1 MPQNEYQLSGNIH
14 LPYLRI
20 AIKRILR
27 GESIALRFHTHD
39 AIEIAI
45 VLESGDAIH
54 WAQGKAHTLQRGDI
68 LLLVPGVMH
77 AYENCSELQLV
88 NILYNTRQLPLPP
101 LDGNMLKLFS
111 NFTDPNVC
119 SKHPEKPLL
128 HLHEDE
134 FSPVLRLIELLESEL
149 QSSNPGKN
157 LCGFGI
163 FIALLTKIIQ
173 AGGIIEQDEHF
184 SSAARALNF
193 LNLHFTENIDIDQLA
208 KMCNLS
214 RAGLFRHFKE
224 LTGYSP
230 AEYQRL
236 KRLDLAGHLL
246 KSTNK
251 SLGEI
256 ANECGF
262 CDSNHL
268 NRHFSRK
275 YSVSPGKYR
284 SQS

>member
-1 MPQNEYQLSGNIH
+1 MNQYYQLSGNIY

-20 AIKRILR
+20 AIKRMAS
-27 GESIALRFHTHD
+27 GKSVPLRFHTHD
-39 AIEIAI
+39 ATEIAI
-45 VLESGDAIH
+45 VLEGGGALH
-54 WAQGKAHTLQRGDI
+54 WALGKCHELQRGDI

-77 AYENCSELQLV
+77 AYENCSKLQLV
-88 NILYNTRQLPLPP
+88 NVLYNAEQLPLPP
-101 LDGNMLKLFS
+101 LDGNTLKLFS
-111 NFTDPNVC
+111 NFTDPKVV
-119 SKHPEKPLL
+119 SPSPEKPLL
-128 HLHEDE
+128 HLEKDA
-134 FSPVLRLIELLESEL
+134 FVPILQLIELLENEL
-149 QSSNPGKN
+149 NSSNPGKN

-163 FIALLTKIIQ
+163 FIALLTKLIQ
-173 AGGIIEQDEHF
+173 AGGAAAQEEHF
-184 SSAARALNF
+184 SSAWPALNF
-193 LNLHFTENIDIDQLA
+193 LNLHYTENICIDQLA

-214 RAGLFRHFKE
+214 RAGLFRHFRE

-236 KRLDLAGHLL
+236 KRLDLAGRLL

-268 NRHFSRK
+268 NRFFRK
-275 YSVSPGKYR
+275 QYAITPGKYR
-284 SQS
+284 CKS